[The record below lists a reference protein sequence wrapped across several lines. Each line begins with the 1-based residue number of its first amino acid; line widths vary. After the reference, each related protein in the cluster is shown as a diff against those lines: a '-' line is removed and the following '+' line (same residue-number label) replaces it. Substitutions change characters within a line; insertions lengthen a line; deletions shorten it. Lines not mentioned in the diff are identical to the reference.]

1 MKFYPQSR
9 PYKFFLRE
17 VASETQ
23 SALCFTVMMDKITD
37 LSNPPYFNFQIL
49 CALHS
54 KAE

>member
-23 SALCFTVMMDKITD
+23 SVLCFTVMMDKITD
-37 LSNPPYFNFQIL
+37 LS
-49 CALHS
+49 
-54 KAE
+54 